1 MPRKRRTS
9 FLEDVV
15 SLASMLPWWLS
26 LLLAPISFALF
37 HMLAA
42 MKRAA
47 STPAERVSNALWTS
61 LTVSGELIVPV
72 VFVIAA
78 ALAGLRR
85 IRQER
90 IDPKPPRVEPSPP
103 VGHMPEIPND
113 DLYDAWKDVSKTER
127 DRPPIDT
134 AQWSKELL
142 DALEWKRFE
151 LLCAGYFETLG
162 FKSKVAREGADGG
175 VDIHLYANGSS
186 TPSIVVQCKAWKTYK
201 VGIKPI
207 RELLG
212 VMTAAQ
218 VSEGIFVTT
227 GSYTAEA
234 RECAAANHID
244 LIDGEDLLRKIAA
257 SRPED
262 HAALLKLATAGDF
275 TTPTCPSCG
284 IKMVER
290 VAQKT
295 GDKFWGCTRF
305 PACRL
310 TLRQRSS

>member
-1 MPRKRRTS
+1 
-9 FLEDVV
+9 LEEVYD
-15 SLASMLPWWLS
+15 ATAKLPWWVCLV
-26 LLLAPISFALF
+26 LAAISFGVG
-37 HMLAA
+37 HMLASVGSPGP
-42 MKRAA
+42 M
-47 STPAERVSNALWTS
+47 TPQA
-61 LTVSGELIVPV
+61 IVAPAVIGLGVAIEILGPV
-72 VFVIAA
+72 VFV
-78 ALAGLRR
+78 LAGAVSGF
-85 IRQER
+85 RQMQT
-90 IDPKPPRVEPSPP
+90 PRVRAPASSAPTESRP
-103 VGHMPEIPND
+103 GAERAAGTQD
-113 DLYDAWKDVSKTER
+113 QDLYETWKDVSEVEAAHV
-127 DRPPIDT
+127 PVDT
-134 AQWSKELL
+134 SRWTMELL
-142 DALEWKRFE
+142 KALEWKRFE

-162 FKSKVAREGADGG
+162 FKSEVAREGADGG

-186 TPSIVVQCKAWKTYK
+186 TPSVVVQCKAWKAYK

-212 VMTAAQ
+212 VMTAAH

-244 LIDGEDLLRKIAA
+244 LIDGGDLLRKIAA

-262 HAALLKLATAGDF
+262 HAALLQLATAGDF